1 MATTFVSVQGN
12 LVENPSHYA
21 NTPGHQ
27 LTKFRVAAS
36 GRRRTDKTTPNGQPI
51 WQDVD
56 QLYID
61 VECWGALAD
70 NTAVSLR
77 KGFPVTV
84 SGKLVTETW
93 EDRSETGE
101 PILRSK
107 IKLKATQVGFNLSN
121 FQVNSVKTTNVTNT
135 LPGSEEMAVQ
145 SASELYGSEHRLSAE
160 DGVARAAQL
169 EQREEREPVLVGVGG
184 GGDLSFD
191 DQAADAES
199 GEEMPF

>member
-12 LVENPSHYA
+12 LVDNPEHHT
-21 NTPGHQ
+21 NTPGHE

-36 GRRRTDKTTPNGQPI
+36 GRRRTDQSTPSGQPI

-61 VECWGALAD
+61 VECWGALAE

-93 EDRSETGE
+93 EDRNSAGET
-101 PILRSK
+101 ILRSK

-135 LPGSEEMAVQ
+135 LPGSEEMTVQ
-145 SASELYGSEHRLSAE
+145 SSRELYGSERRLSAE
-160 DGVARAAQL
+160 DGAARAAQL
-169 EQREEREPVLVGVGG
+169 EEREPVLVGAGG
-184 GGDLSFD
+184 GGALSFD
-191 DQAADAES
+191 DRAADVGS
-199 GEEMPF
+199 GEETPF